1 VKREKAVIIGAG
13 PAGLTAA
20 YELLARTQIHPIVLE
35 MTPHLGGLSRT
46 AQYRGNRMDIGG
58 HRFFSKSDRVMQWWL
73 SQMPLE
79 AGGGAVE
86 ILGRLTLESIAGEA
100 PDPETADNVMLLR
113 QRRSRIYYQRK
124 FFDYPLSLSLDT
136 VRKLGLRQMSR
147 IGLSYLRSAAVPIRP
162 EANLEQFFINR
173 FGRELYRTFFESYTE
188 KVWGVPCARINAQ
201 WGAQRIKGLSVKTA
215 LLNALARP
223 LRRGGVSQK
232 GTETSL
238 IEQFLYPKHGPGQM
252 WERVARVV
260 QSRGGDVLVNM
271 KVRRLELDGRRV
283 TAVHAV
289 DVETGD
295 EHCIPAD
302 YCFSTM
308 PVKHL
313 VRSLGAA
320 PPDGV
325 RRIGEGLVY
334 RDFITVGL
342 LADELKVRERTRDGG
357 GGLSQ
362 FSSDENGTVP
372 LRIRD
377 NWIYIQEPDV
387 TVGRVQIFN
396 NWSPYLVADRSKTW
410 LGLEYFCNQ
419 GDRLWV
425 KSNKEM
431 LAFAAAEMA
440 RLGLLEAGAVRDGTV
455 LRVPKA
461 YPAYFGAYGRFAEL
475 RAWFDRLENL
485 FLIGRNGMH
494 RYNNQDHSMLAAM
507 AAVDN
512 ILAGRTD
519 KSNLWSVN
527 AEPQYHE
534 TKSRTPALPCP
545 AAAHPQAAKC
555 QTYQATSTEDCP
567 DSRGAISD
575 PTHSQEE
582 TPHAAVK

>member
-1 VKREKAVIIGAG
+1 MKREKAVIIGAG

-20 YELLARTQIHPIVLE
+20 YELLTRTEIHPIVLE

-46 AQYRGNRMDIGG
+46 AQYRGNRIDIGG

-73 SQMPLE
+73 AQLPLE
-79 AGGGAVE
+79 AGGNAAE
-86 ILGRLTLESIAGEA
+86 LLGRLALESIAGQS
-100 PDPETADNVMLLR
+100 PDPETTDNVMLLR

-136 VRKLGLRQMSR
+136 VRKLGLRQVSR
-147 IGLSYLRSAAVPIRP
+147 IGLSYLSSAAAPIRP
-162 EANLEQFFINR
+162 ETNLEEFFINR

-188 KVWGVPCARINAQ
+188 KVWGVPCAEINSQ

-215 LLNALARP
+215 LLNAVLRP

-232 GTETSL
+232 ETETSL
-238 IEQFLYPKHGPGQM
+238 IERFLYPKHGPGQM

-260 QSRGGDVLVNM
+260 QSRGGDVITNM
-271 KVRRLELDGRRV
+271 KVRRLELDGCRV
-283 TAVHAV
+283 AAVHAL
-289 DVETGD
+289 DTETGD
-295 EHCIPAD
+295 EHCLEAD

-313 VRSLGAA
+313 VRSLGTAA
-320 PPDGV
+320 PDGV
-325 RRIGEGLVY
+325 RGISEGLVY

-342 LADELKVRERTRDGG
+342 LVDELKVRDRTRDG
-357 GGLSQ
+357 
-362 FSSDENGTVP
+362 
-372 LRIRD
+372 LRPIRD
-377 NWIYIQEPDV
+377 NWIYVQEPDV

-419 GDRLWV
+419 GDQLWV
-425 KSNKEM
+425 KSDAEM

-440 RLGLLEAGAVRDGTV
+440 RLGLLDAAAVRDGTV

-461 YPAYFGAYGRFAEL
+461 YPAYFGTYGRFAEL
-475 RAWFDRLENL
+475 RAWLDGIENL

-507 AAVDN
+507 TAVDN
-512 ILAGRTD
+512 ILAGRSD
-519 KSNLWSVN
+519 KANLWSVN
-527 AEPQYHE
+527 AEPDYHE
-534 TKSRTPALPCP
+534 TKRRSPALPCP
-545 AAAHPQAAKC
+545 AAGTPRAEKC
-555 QTYQATSTEDCP
+555 QTYQATSADDRDEPC
-567 DSRGAISD
+567 GAIGVAAKTA
-575 PTHSQEE
+575 PTDSQEE
-582 TPHAAVK
+582 APHAVIE

>member
-1 VKREKAVIIGAG
+1 VKRETAVIIGAG

-20 YELLARTQIHPIVLE
+20 YELLARTPIHPIVLE

-46 AQYRGNRMDIGG
+46 AQYRGNRIDIGG

-73 SQMPLE
+73 TQMPLE
-79 AGGGAVE
+79 AGAGAVE
-86 ILGRLTLESIAGEA
+86 LLGHLLLESIAEA
-100 PDPETADNVMLLR
+100 PDPETTDNVMLLR
-113 QRRSRIYYQRK
+113 QRRSRIYYQRM
-124 FFDYPLSLSLDT
+124 FFDYPLGLSLDT

-147 IGLSYLRSAAVPIRP
+147 IGLSYLRSAAAPIRP

-173 FGRELYRTFFESYTE
+173 FGRELYRTFFESYTQ
-188 KVWGVPCARINAQ
+188 KVWGVPCAQINAQ

-223 LRRGGVSQK
+223 LRHGGILQK

-252 WERVARVV
+252 WEHVARVV
-260 QSRGGDVLVNM
+260 QSRGGDVLTNM
-271 KVRRLELDGRRV
+271 KVRHVELDGRRV
-283 TAVHAV
+283 VAVHAV
-289 DVETGD
+289 DMETGD
-295 EHCIPAD
+295 EHRIAAD

-320 PPDGV
+320 PPDAV
-325 RRIGEGLVY
+325 RRISEGLVY

-342 LADELKVRERTRDGG
+342 LADELKVR
-357 GGLSQ
+357 
-362 FSSDENGTVP
+362 P
-372 LRIRD
+372 IRD

-387 TVGRVQIFN
+387 TVGRVQVFN

-425 KSNKEM
+425 KSNEEM
-431 LAFAAAEMA
+431 LAFAAAEMV
-440 RLGLLEAGAVRDGTV
+440 RLGLLEAGAARDGTV

-461 YPAYFGAYGRFAEL
+461 YPAYFGSYGRFAEL
-475 RAWFDRLENL
+475 RAWLDGLDNL

-512 ILAGRTD
+512 ILAGQTD

-534 TKSRTPALPCP
+534 TKNRAAALPCP
-545 AAAHPQAAKC
+545 AAGPLRAVKC
-555 QTYQATSTEDCP
+555 QTYEPESTEIQHP
-567 DSRGAISD
+567 IASREEDS
-575 PTHSQEE
+575 
-582 TPHAAVK
+582 HAAVE